1 MALDFGKLN
10 FSVSFNPTSAF
21 PLDARSYFESYA
33 SAQAAAAS
41 AKPAGSTDSVYYYGQ
56 TLTVVENGISSFYI
70 IQPNGTLA
78 PVTGSNNESGK
89 LVINPSHFEYD
100 TESQLSIKGLSAAA
114 QGNYFVVGE
123 NGSITYSSGPDVY
136 TKDEIDTKLKNL
148 NHLSRKIVASLDE
161 AREYLANNEDG
172 DQYIYLVPSD
182 TVIANDSYDEYVA
195 VLVAGVLVL
204 EKVGTWKTDLSNYA
218 TIEDLNKKVDKVEG
232 SRLITSEEATKL
244 ANLENSIIQ
253 SVNTNQFN
261 IDENGKLT
269 LTASVSDISGLQ
281 EALDN
286 KVTTKEGWTL
296 LSPTDQEKL
305 SNLSINDDGSV
316 GISGNVAA
324 EKVTGL
330 GDWITKNG
338 ATYISELTEN
348 NLSSSLVD
356 KINYITTVDNNYF
369 SVTDNGELK
378 FTPIDGQRLI
388 TTSEATLLNKLSNG
402 VFNNFISSVDTNTFS
417 VSQGKLTLVDVPA
430 SALLT
435 TVGDLTTLEGY
446 DASNPTTVVEEIKKL
461 QESLTW
467 QSMSEE

>member
-33 SAQAAAAS
+33 SAQSAAAT

-56 TLTVVENGISSFYI
+56 TITVVENGVSSFYI
-70 IQPNGTLA
+70 IQPDGTLA
-78 PVTGSNNESGK
+78 PIAGNNEDAK
-89 LVINPSHFEYD
+89 LVINPSHFEYNAD
-100 TESQLSIKGLSAAA
+100 SQLSLKGLSQAT
-114 QGNYFVVGE
+114 QGNYFTVGE
-123 NGSITYSSGPDVY
+123 NGSIVYSSGPDVY

-148 NHLSRKIVASLDE
+148 NHLSRKVVADLDE
-161 AREYLANNEDG
+161 ARDYLANNDDG

-218 TIEDLNKKVDKVEG
+218 TIEDLKKKVDKVEG
-232 SRLITSEEATKL
+232 SRLITSEEVTKL
-244 ANLENSIIQ
+244 AGLKNSIIQ

-261 IDENGKLT
+261 IDESGKLF

-281 EALDN
+281 EVLDS

-316 GISGNVAA
+316 GISANVAA

-348 NLSSSLVD
+348 NLSSSLVN
-356 KINYITTVDNNYF
+356 KINYITTVDNNHF
-369 SVTDNGELK
+369 SVTNGELK
-378 FTPIDGQRLI
+378 FTPVDGQRLI
-388 TTSEATLLNKLSNG
+388 TSDEATLLNKLSNG

-417 VSQGKLTLVDVPA
+417 VSQGKLALVDVPA

-435 TVGDLTTLEGY
+435 TVGDLTTLKDY
-446 DASNPTTVVEEIKKL
+446 DVSNPTTIVEEIKKL
-461 QESLTW
+461 QEYLTW